1 MLTEKYEAAKNA
13 LKGKTILLTGGA
25 GGIGFEAA
33 KAFCEMGAAV
43 IIADIDKAKGRQ
55 AARYIEENIQ
65 SGSCAFYEV
74 DLSDERQ
81 IRKLHRKLIEKY
93 GFIDVLFHNAAV
105 LKLGNVEEVSAAAW
119 EKCYRVNF
127 KAPLLLTQLF
137 LPQMKERNS
146 GTIVFVPSSGAAPYM
161 GAYEVFKTAQ
171 VELSSTLAGELEGTR
186 VFTYA
191 IGPGLVKTETATES
205 IKIVAAKMGMTTD
218 EFYALNGSH
227 ILSAEEAGCG
237 FALSVLSAEKYNGQ
251 EVGSIQVLL
260 DCGLTEEYQTKS
272 TIVDLSECLPLVKKM
287 IGVFEEQYAGWM
299 TRNVFER
306 QWVLRD
312 FKKTVGIS
320 AEQFQNDFRRLKE
333 ALTEKTE
340 SVASYKNH
348 FEKLRAYFI
357 RQRKLLQ
364 GFEKNP
370 AKLKEFSDTLTDWI
384 ETLSEIL
391 TLISQ

>member
-1 MLTEKYEAAKNA
+1 MLTEKYNAAKNA
-13 LKGKTILLTGGA
+13 LKDKTILLTGGA

-33 KAFCEMGAAV
+33 KAFCKMGATV
-43 IIADIDKAKGRQ
+43 IIADIDKTKGRQ
-55 AARYIEENIQ
+55 AARQIEENIL
-65 SGSCAFYEV
+65 SGSCAFYEI

-105 LKLGNVEEVSAAAW
+105 LKLGNVEDIPIAAW
-119 EKCYRVNF
+119 ETCYRVNF

-137 LPQMKERNS
+137 LSQMKERNS

-171 VELSSTLAGELEGTR
+171 VELCNTLAGELEGTR

-205 IKIVAAKMGMTTD
+205 IKIVAAKMGMTTE

-260 DCGLTEEYQTKS
+260 DCGLTEEDQTKS

-340 SVASYKNH
+340 CVASYKNH

-384 ETLSEIL
+384 ETISEL
-391 TLISQ
+391 LKLL

>member
-33 KAFCEMGAAV
+33 KALCEMGAAV
-43 IIADIDKAKGRQ
+43 IIVDIDKTKGRQ
-55 AARYIEENIQ
+55 AAQYIEENIL
-65 SGSCAFYEV
+65 SGSCAFYEI

-93 GFIDVLFHNAAV
+93 GFIDVLFHNAAL
-105 LKLGNVEEVSAAAW
+105 LKLGNVEDVSVAAW

-137 LPQMKERNS
+137 LPKMKERNS

-171 VELSSTLAGELEGTR
+171 VELCNTLAGELEGMR

-191 IGPGLVKTETATES
+191 IGPGLVKTETATDS
-205 IKIVAAKMGMTTD
+205 IKIVAAKMGMTTE

-251 EVGSIQVLL
+251 EIGSIQALS
-260 DCGLTEEYQTKS
+260 DCGLTEEYQAMN
-272 TIVDLSECLPLVKKM
+272 TIADLSPCLPLVKKM

-320 AEQFQNDFRRLKE
+320 AEQFQNDFQRLKE
-333 ALTEKTE
+333 TLSGKAE
-340 SVASYKNH
+340 SVASYTNH
-348 FEKLRAYFI
+348 FEKLRTYFI

-384 ETLSEIL
+384 ETISEL
-391 TLISQ
+391 LKLL